1 MVALNKGTAN
11 VAANVLATARAMNA
25 SGINRGSAGNV
36 SARCGQGFVITPTG
50 MSYDACIAA
59 DMVAVGADGTPAKG
73 ARRQPSSE
81 WRFHRDIYAARP
93 EAGAVVHTHSP
104 FATALACQQQGV
116 PAFHYMV
123 ARFGGADVRC
133 AAYATFGTQDLSEA
147 ILRAL
152 QARCACLMA
161 HHGMLA
167 FGRDL
172 DHALALAVELETLCE
187 QYWRV
192 LQLGAPKLLA
202 GAEMRRVIAK
212 FASYGQQ
219 NADAGER
226 GGRRGTTRRLAR
238 SSNQAANEFA
248 DFAPGKRLP

>member
-1 MVALNKGTAN
+1 MSDVTGDL
-11 VAANVLATARAMNA
+11 AAKALATARAMNA

-36 SARCGQGFVITPTG
+36 SARCADGFVITPTG
-50 MSYDACIAA
+50 MAYDACGPA
-59 DMVAVGADGTPAKG
+59 DMVRVGADGTVG
-73 ARRQPSSE
+73 AECRRKPSSE

-133 AAYATFGTQDLSEA
+133 AAYATFGSQELSDA
-147 ILRAL
+147 IIAAL
-152 QARCACLMA
+152 GGRSACLMA
-161 HHGMLA
+161 HHGMVV
-167 FGRDL
+167 FGRDC
-172 DHALALAVELETLCE
+172 DQALALAVELETLCE

-192 LQLGAPKLLA
+192 LQLGAPKLLPTD
-202 GAEMRRVIAK
+202 EMQRVLAK

-219 NADAGER
+219 D
-226 GGRRGTTRRLAR
+226 
-238 SSNQAANEFA
+238 
-248 DFAPGKRLP
+248 